1 MNKFMAYMGGVV
13 GGYALILSA
22 IPGTVLS
29 GLNPIL
35 HIIGTVSMIVFGGVL
50 IFHAVRS
57 LFT

>member
-1 MNKFMAYMGGVV
+1 MAYMGGVV
-13 GGYALILSA
+13 GGYALVLSS

-35 HIIGTVSMIVFGGVL
+35 HIIGIASMIVFGGVL